1 MSTEAELLAMT
12 ADEFHAVV
20 NLDLRKGTDDETWE
34 ALRSPAVFDRW
45 WGALI
50 GMSKSIDGQL
60 GARREEFLSQQADL
74 REQMRVAVAAGD
86 VDKQAAIE
94 SRSNKTSKEYHR
106 GRAGSLRFKS
116 GLEEWLTEAKT
127 IQKMRKAVGTDV
139 DRPTEAQ

>member
-1 MSTEAELLAMT
+1 MSTPQELLAMT

-20 NLDLRKGTDDETWE
+20 NLDLRKGTDDDTWE
-34 ALRSPAVFDRW
+34 ALRSPEVFDRW

-60 GARREEFLSQQADL
+60 GARREEYLSAQADL

-86 VDKQAAIE
+86 ADKQATVE
-94 SRSNKTSKEYHR
+94 SRANKVSKDYHR

-127 IQKMRKAVGTDV
+127 IERMRRRADG
-139 DRPTEAQ
+139 